1 LAQDAAILSSVG
13 TLAHTMGNLNPAEQL
28 GALVAGAAKHCGEQ
42 TAGASSPAR
51 AKPSRMVFIT
61 GHLRKTVSGDPTPR
75 GEQHCGEERQQESD
89 KQEDGNSQPW
99 RQWSSGS
106 TCSER
111 HVELWVE
118 AKPGATV
125 GWVMS
130 RVIEELASRE
140 ADVPNIVGLRVIK
153 GGSPAAIAKNKS
165 SKDALARAKSNGSSG
180 SSVRRGSSHPSVL
193 GIDEDEL
200 DLREELLV
208 DYGQPIDDAIQEGD
222 CLECVFEVEEPDD
235 FVQPAS
241 REAKV
246 AIGDF
251 QIIRVLG
258 SGASCRVVQV
268 RHKVNGSFYA
278 VKVMSKRKLVTNEKK
293 LERAIAEKRVLARMS
308 HPFVVSLHWAFQT
321 RGHLFMVLDYCA
333 GGELFYH
340 LQRKRRFSEEDARF
354 YICEILLGL
363 EYMHSQGILYRDL
376 KPENV
381 LLDADG
387 HVRLTDFGLSK
398 EAAVEEVKSALF
410 QSFVGTVLYLSP
422 EMLRKEG
429 HGFAIDFYCLGCL
442 VYVLLTGSLPHYNG
456 DVKEMCAKRAQ
467 GSAFKAPRGCSHDAV
482 ALCNRLLDPD
492 PAKRLGSGGQ
502 ALEVK
507 EQAWFRDV
515 NFIKVYR
522 KEPQPIFPNFPPIDP
537 SHRPDQC
544 FSSEFTK
551 VPVQPTLAGFGT
563 QVSSNE
569 QTIAGFSK
577 VDVLQ

>member
-1 LAQDAAILSSVG
+1 
-13 TLAHTMGNLNPAEQL
+13 MGNLNGGEQL
-28 GALVAGAAKHCGEQ
+28 GALVAGAAKHCGGHSPAFS
-42 TAGASSPAR
+42 AGAKAPSPVRAR
-51 AKPSRMVFIT
+51 SSRMVFVT
-61 GHLRKTVSGDPTPR
+61 GHLRKTVSGDPIPL
-75 GEQHCGEERQQESD
+75 GAQVCGEEPEQQRD
-89 KQEDGNSQPW
+89 KQEDGQSQPL
-99 RQWSSGS
+99 RRWSTS
-106 TCSER
+106 TTGICNER
-111 HVELWVE
+111 RVELWVE

-130 RVIEELASRE
+130 RVIEELASCE
-140 ADVPNIVGLRVIK
+140 ADVPNIVGLRVVK
-153 GGSPAAIAKNKS
+153 GGSPAATDRNTS
-165 SKDALARAKSNGSSG
+165 PNDALARPTRESSKGSVG
-180 SSVRRGSSHPSVL
+180 SSVLRENSSRASAL
-193 GIDEDEL
+193 GVDEDEL

-208 DYGQPIDDAIQEGD
+208 DYGQPINCALQEGD

-235 FVQPAS
+235 AVQPKS
-241 REAKV
+241 QDGKV

-278 VKVMSKRKLVTNEKK
+278 VKVMSKRKLVTHEKK

-333 GGELFYH
+333 GGELFFH
-340 LQRKRRFSEEDARF
+340 LQRKRRFPEEDARF

-398 EAAVEEVKSALF
+398 EAAAEEVQSALF

-422 EMLRKEG
+422 EMLRKES

-442 VYVLLTGSLPHYNG
+442 VYILLTGSLPHYSG
-456 DVKEMCAKRAQ
+456 DVTEMCEKRAQ
-467 GSAFKAPRGCSHDAV
+467 GLAFRAPRGCSREAV
-482 ALCNRLLDPD
+482 TLCNRLLDPD
-492 PAKRLGSGGQ
+492 PSKRLGSAGQ
-502 ALEVK
+502 ALQVK

-522 KEPQPIFPNFPPIDP
+522 KEPQPVFPNFPPIDP
-537 SHRPDQC
+537 SKRPDEC

-551 VPVQPTLAGFGT
+551 VPVKPSLAGFGT

-577 VDVLQ
+577 VDTLM